1 VREVASEEAT
11 EVAKDAVAIDQM
23 AVSSFDLLSVI
34 DPNLTNSVP
43 PIFSNKRMRCPS
55 LRYRVL
61 TLLKT
66 L

>member
-1 VREVASEEAT
+1 MASEEAT
-11 EVAKDAVAIDQM
+11 EEEKDAVAIDLM
-23 AVSSFDLLSVI
+23 AASSSDLLSVI
-34 DPNLTNSVP
+34 DLTLTNSVP

>member
-1 VREVASEEAT
+1 VRGVASEEAT
-11 EVAKDAVAIDQM
+11 EEAKDAVAIEQM
-23 AVSSFDLLSVI
+23 AVSSSDLLSAI
-34 DPNLTNSVP
+34 DPTLTNSVP

-61 TLLKT
+61 TLLMT